1 MFESPAAFD
10 PSPDEP
16 APSSRRYMV
25 VHLDEPEKATLKAQ
39 ARRHGRTQEEEA
51 SEILAAELRRLA
63 DDDELSRLEAEFHAK
78 SAKLAF
84 VFAVVVAVG
93 IVLVLAARGL
103 L

>member
-1 MFESPAAFD
+1 MRKRLRMAKSQTAVLEA
-10 PSPDEP
+10 
-16 APSSRRYMV
+16 
-25 VHLDEPEKATLKAQ
+25 L
-39 ARRHGRTQEEEA
+39 ARRHGRTSQEEA
-51 SEILAAELRRLA
+51 SGILAGELRRLA

-93 IVLVLAARGL
+93 IVLVLLWRGL